1 MDLLDVA
8 ILALRLALV
17 LVLYVFLL
25 SVVRLSARALRPSP
39 VEQAP
44 RRTRP
49 LRLIV
54 VEPGTS
60 NLQAGSTLVV
70 ADATT
75 LGRAERVGL
84 LIADPAI
91 SSEHAR
97 IWRNGSHWMVA
108 DLGSTNGTLL
118 NDASLDGERPL
129 ATGDV
134 LGLGTV
140 RLQVVGP

>member
-1 MDLLDVA
+1 MDLLDIA

-17 LVLYVFLL
+17 LVLYLFLL
-25 SVVRLSARALRPSP
+25 SVVRLSARALQPNR
-39 VEQAP
+39 EQAP
-44 RRTRP
+44 PKLTP
-49 LRLIV
+49 LRLVV

-60 NLQAGSTLVV
+60 NLASGSTLEVV
-70 ADATT
+70 DATT
-75 LGRAERVGL
+75 LGRAQRAGL
-84 LIADPAI
+84 VIADPAI

-97 IWRNGSHWMVA
+97 IWRTGSRWLVA

-118 NDASLDGERPL
+118 NDAPLDQERPL
-129 ATGDV
+129 GPGDV